1 MSDDYLFDRSGDADR
16 EVERLESLLQEFRY
30 RQPEL
35 RVPEKRPSPVGR
47 GLGLA
52 ALAGL
57 AAVLVVAVLY
67 HERGL
72 PPAPKAP
79 SAPTLP
85 SWEVTRISG
94 APRVDQQAL
103 LATGRLAVG
112 QWLETDRSSRARIR
126 VGTIGQVVVDTDSR
140 LRLLEATPSEHRL
153 SLARGRLHAEI
164 LAPPRLFFVETP
176 SAVAVDL
183 GCAYSLEVDEQGS
196 GLLRVT
202 RGFVGF
208 EWEGRESMVPAGA
221 SCATRAGRGPGTPSF
236 DTASASLRES
246 LARVDTGDASALGVV
261 LGESRPRDTL
271 TLWHLL
277 PRVGVEDRRRVY
289 DRMAQL
295 AAPPPE
301 ATREAVLQLD
311 RGALE
316 AWRRRLEVVWQVVW
330 KNKVPPK
337 AQEVPNQ

>member
-1 MSDDYLFDRSGDADR
+1 MSDDYLCDRSGDADP
-16 EVERLESLLQEFRY
+16 EVERLEKLLEEFRY

-35 RVPEKRPSPVGR
+35 RLPETRPRPVGR

-57 AAVLVVAVLY
+57 AAVLVAAVLY
-67 HERGL
+67 YERPERGRPL
-72 PPAPKAP
+72 APP
-79 SAPTLP
+79 APTLP
-85 SWEVTRISG
+85 SWEVARIAG
-94 APRVDQQAL
+94 APRVDQQTL

-126 VGTIGQVVVDTDSR
+126 VGTIGELMVGPDTR
-140 LRLLEATPSEHRL
+140 LRLLEATRSEHRL
-153 SLARGRLHAEI
+153 SLAKGKVHAEI

-246 LARVDTGDASALGVV
+246 LARLDTGDASALGVV
-261 LGESRPRDTL
+261 LGASRPRDTL

-277 PRVGVEDRRRVY
+277 SRVSVDDREAVY
-289 DRMAQL
+289 DRMARL

-311 RGALE
+311 RAALE

-330 KNKVPPK
+330 KKVPPPK
-337 AQEVPNQ
+337 VQEVPSQ